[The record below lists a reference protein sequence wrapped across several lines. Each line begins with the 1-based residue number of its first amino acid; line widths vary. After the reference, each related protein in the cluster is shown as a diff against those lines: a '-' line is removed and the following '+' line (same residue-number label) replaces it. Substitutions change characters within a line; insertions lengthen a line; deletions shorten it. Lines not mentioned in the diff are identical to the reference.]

1 MATPM
6 TPMSGDYECEGVMA
20 DRWLGWHFLPADRRL
35 RGSREVVEAGR
46 TYRAEG
52 PLEICENGMHASAR
66 AIDALMYAPGPL
78 VCRVELVGERL
89 DAADKSCARER
100 SVLWLA
106 DATTV
111 LHEFACTVA
120 TDALHLAEA
129 RGARVD
135 PRSWAAIET
144 KRRWLRGEA
153 TDADLTAAWDAAR
166 AAAWAAAGDAAW
178 ADAWAAARADAWAAA
193 EAAARDAAR
202 DAAWNA
208 ARAAARA
215 AAWAAAWAD
224 AWAAAGAAARAA
236 AGAAARAAA
245 GAAARDAAG
254 AAAWTAA
261 RDAAGAAAG
270 ADAGDAAGA
279 DAWDAARAAQTVV
292 LEAALRALE

>member
-129 RGARVD
+129 RGARGG
-135 PRSWAAIET
+135 PRPRAGGGGKGRGPPGAARPAAGDAARAAAWAAA
-144 KRRWLRGEA
+144 G
-153 TDADLTAAWDAAR
+153 DAAR

-202 DAAWNA
+202 DAA
-208 ARAAARA
+208 RA

-224 AWAAAGAAARAA
+224 AWAAAGAAARA
-236 AGAAARAAA
+236 
-245 GAAARDAAG
+245 
-254 AAAWTAA
+254 AA

-292 LEAALRALE
+292 LEAALRALEKVRPGPAPGGVSLGAGRQ

>member
-100 SVLWLA
+100 RVLWIA

-153 TDADLTAAWDAAR
+153 TDAELAAAGGAAWAAAR
-166 AAAWAAAGDAAW
+166 AARAAAGAAAWAAAGDAA
-178 ADAWAAARADAWAAA
+178 
-193 EAAARDAAR
+193 RD
-202 DAAWNA
+202 
-208 ARAAARA
+208 
-215 AAWAAAWAD
+215 AAWAAAWD
-224 AWAAAGAAARAA
+224 AARAA
-236 AGAAARAAA
+236 AGAAAEA
-245 GAAARDAAG
+245 
-254 AAAWTAA
+254 
-261 RDAAGAAAG
+261 
-270 ADAGDAAGA
+270 AGDAARDVA
-279 DAWDAARAAQTVV
+279 VAAQNVV
-292 LEAALRALE
+292 LETMLGSLDSETVGKER

>member
-89 DAADKSCARER
+89 DAADKACARER

-106 DATTV
+106 DATIV

-153 TDADLTAAWDAAR
+153 T
-166 AAAWAAAGDAAW
+166 
-178 ADAWAAARADAWAAA
+178 AA
-193 EAAARDAAR
+193 ELAVARDAAGAVAR
-202 DAAWNA
+202 DAAGA
-208 ARAAARA
+208 V
-215 AAWAAAWAD
+215 AW
-224 AWAAAGAAARAA
+224 
-236 AGAAARAAA
+236 
-245 GAAARDAAG
+245 AAARDAAG
-254 AAAWTAA
+254 AVA
-261 RDAAGAAAG
+261 RDAAG
-270 ADAGDAAGA
+270 
-279 DAWDAARAAQTVV
+279 
-292 LEAALRALE
+292 